1 MSFQIKFHQ
10 IRAFVE
16 VARQGSIR
24 GASRTLNLS
33 QPALTK
39 SIKELEEGMAA
50 QLFVRRSKGVA
61 LTECGEGF
69 YSRARLILEEL
80 RAAQDDIRQRQGELA
95 GQINIGMGA
104 SISRSLMP
112 AVITRFH
119 AQHPQVKVRIME
131 GQLVSMIN
139 ELRQGELDFTIN
151 TYYQGP
157 YDHEFTFEKLFE
169 KPFAVFC
176 REGHPATG
184 ATSITELLNYNWTM
198 PTPRGSYYKQLE
210 DVFTHRSQIPRID
223 VVCETFSSCI
233 SLVAQSDFL
242 SILPKELG
250 CDPLLAHRLVMLPVV
265 ESLPKAAYYLIQR
278 RDSRQTPLTE
288 SLITQFRREARKIVY
303 GVKWGVK

>member
-1 MSFQIKFHQ
+1 MTFQVKIHQ

-24 GASRTLNLS
+24 GASRILQLS

-39 SIKELEEGMAA
+39 SIKELEEGVSA

-61 LTECGEGF
+61 LTECGESF
-69 YSRARLILEEL
+69 YQHASLILEEL
-80 RAAQDDIRQRQGELA
+80 RAAQEEILQRQGRLT
-95 GQINIGMGA
+95 GQINVGLGA
-104 SISRSLMP
+104 SVARTLMP
-112 AVITRFH
+112 PVITRFH
-119 AQHPQVKVRIME
+119 QQHPQVKVRIME

-151 TYYQGP
+151 SYYKGP

-169 KPFAVFC
+169 KSFAVFA
-176 REGHPATG
+176 RTGHPAREAKTI
-184 ATSITELLNYNWTM
+184 SDLLQYNWTM

-210 DVFTHRSQIPRID
+210 ELFSDRSQIPNIG

-242 SILPKELG
+242 SILPEELG
-250 CDPLLAHRLVMLPVV
+250 TDRLISHRLEIIPIA
-265 ESLPKAAYYLIQR
+265 EPLPKAAYYLIQR
-278 RDSRQTPLTE
+278 RDSQQTPLTA
-288 SLITQFRREARKIVY
+288 SLITQFRRQSQQLFRN
-303 GVKWGVK
+303 